1 MTTMPQYFD
10 DEIDLR
16 EVIRPVLRSK
26 WWILGITI
34 VLMVSGYLFSKLL
47 LPKQYQ
53 AVSYVVITR
62 PLYSANF
69 DNRIE
74 TQPQIPDAKSLT
86 DLTSTD
92 DILVSLSES
101 PELQNILPPD
111 QTLEELAGMLE
122 PTLIGTSLRLQ
133 ATAMKPENAAA
144 VANQWARL
152 VVNKL
157 DDLYG
162 IGVSTLSTVQ
172 QQTEDARLN
181 WETAENDLLAYLPQ
195 SNQDAL
201 QVTFSIKRTA
211 LSTNLQKMTD
221 IKILLGDL
229 GVMKAQF
236 DARQGADALQLEDR
250 VALVSLQQR
259 VVGNSGGIL
268 IQINPDLTGAPYLVS
283 EARQN
288 LDEMVASLQVQNQAL
303 QDEAAQLE
311 IEINQIA
318 IDLETV
324 NNRLA
329 QLTTQR
335 DIAKNAYQALSN
347 QVEETRISLSQ
358 EDQIAKIAS
367 DALPPTKSSG
377 PRSLINGILI
387 GAFGFLAAVLFVL
400 LMNWWKGPETGT
412 GEKPSPKQ

>member
-1 MTTMPQYFD
+1 MTTVPQYFD

-86 DLTSTD
+86 DLTSTG
-92 DILVSLSES
+92 DILVTLSES
-101 PELQNILPPD
+101 PELQNILRPD
-111 QTLEELAGMLE
+111 QTLEELAKTLE

-144 VANQWARL
+144 IANQWAKL
-152 VVNKL
+152 VVIKL
-157 DDLYG
+157 DNLYG
-162 IGVSTLSTVQ
+162 VGESTLTAVQ
-172 QQTEDARLN
+172 KQTEDARSN
-181 WETAENDLLAYLPQ
+181 WEIAENDLLAYLPQ

-201 QVTFSIKRTA
+201 QVTFSTKRSA

-367 DALPPTKSSG
+367 DALPPTKPSG

>member
-1 MTTMPQYFD
+1 MTTVPQYFD

-26 WWILGITI
+26 WWILGVSI
-34 VLMVSGYLFSKLL
+34 VLMVSGYLFSKLI

-53 AVSYVVITR
+53 AISFVVITR

-86 DLTSTD
+86 DLTITD
-92 DILVSLSES
+92 DILVALSES
-101 PELQNILPPD
+101 PALQNILPTD
-111 QTLEELAGMLE
+111 QTLEQLAGMLE

-133 ATAMKPENAAA
+133 ANALKPEDAAA
-144 VANQWARL
+144 VANQWAKL

-162 IGVSTLSTVQ
+162 IGESTLSTVQ

-181 WETAENDLLAYLPQ
+181 WESKENDLLAYLPQ

-201 QVTFSIKRTA
+201 QVTQSTKKNA

-236 DARQGADALQLEDR
+236 EGRQGTDALQLEDR
-250 VALVSLQQR
+250 IALVSLQQR
-259 VVGNSGGIL
+259 VVGNYSGIL
-268 IQINPDLTGAPYLVS
+268 IQVNADLAGAPYLVS

-303 QDEAAQLE
+303 QEEAAQLDTE
-311 IEINQIA
+311 LSQIA
-318 IDLETV
+318 IDLESV

-329 QLTTQR
+329 QLTSQR

-367 DALPPTKSSG
+367 NALPPTKPSG

-387 GAFGFLAAVLFVL
+387 GAFGFLGAVLFVL
-400 LMNWWKGPETGT
+400 LMNWWKGPESETGS
-412 GEKPSPKQ
+412 KPSPKE

>member
-1 MTTMPQYFD
+1 
-10 DEIDLR
+10 
-16 EVIRPVLRSK
+16 
-26 WWILGITI
+26 
-34 VLMVSGYLFSKLL
+34 
-47 LPKQYQ
+47 
-53 AVSYVVITR
+53 
-62 PLYSANF
+62 
-69 DNRIE
+69 
-74 TQPQIPDAKSLT
+74 
-86 DLTSTD
+86 
-92 DILVSLSES
+92 
-101 PELQNILPPD
+101 
-111 QTLEELAGMLE
+111 
-122 PTLIGTSLRLQ
+122 
-133 ATAMKPENAAA
+133 
-144 VANQWARL
+144 
-152 VVNKL
+152 
-157 DDLYG
+157 
-162 IGVSTLSTVQ
+162 
-172 QQTEDARLN
+172 
-181 WETAENDLLAYLPQ
+181 
-195 SNQDAL
+195 
-201 QVTFSIKRTA
+201 
-211 LSTNLQKMTD
+211 MTD

-367 DALPPTKSSG
+367 DALPPTKPSG